1 MDTATCPMTWKFNA
15 DNKIGQFYGSTH
27 LFPLLKESLSCTAG
41 CPMHEKKVS
50 LFQLFKWGREGI
62 CFLFLYH
69 DQTWKF
75 HFSTLEYILTP
86 NFTYPS

>member
-41 CPMHEKKVS
+41 CPMYENQFHIWFPFFSCLSGGGKVS
-50 LFQLFKWGREGI
+50 AS
-62 CFLFLYH
+62 CFSIMTKH
-69 DQTWKF
+69 G
-75 HFSTLEYILTP
+75 S
-86 NFTYPS
+86 FTFPLLNIS